1 MATRDEIIQYIY
13 ELKDRVTGKL
23 RAIVGASKAQADQ
36 ADKTA
41 DEVQRSNDRIRQ
53 SYDGV
58 GGAIGKLR
66 GMLAGLG
73 IAVGLNE
80 AKDLLVS
87 ILETGERFD
96 DLEKKF
102 ATAFGGLSEGAQA
115 LAKVREI
122 ADGVPQG
129 FEDVANAAVELK
141 RRGIDP
147 LNGTLQA
154 LLDNAAANDQSIDDL
169 GQVIDALGKA
179 SLKGE
184 IGMRALVS
192 LTELGV
198 PVFQLLSQATG
209 QSEAQIRELA
219 ESGEL
224 GASSIK
230 LMVDELGK
238 LRAGAAASE
247 MGDLD
252 AILRK
257 LKDGFNDF
265 LAEIAKAGVLDEF
278 KLKLVEVKDTILEM
292 GRDGTL
298 KEWARSTSESLISV
312 GSVLSAI
319 AEKWRAFTG
328 ASTILAESLKLPFNS
343 ALKTITSAADGLTN
357 GFARI
362 TGAGADVAAQARAI
376 NEEMDA
382 RLTASLRNAAGAAQN
397 VGTAFGAVSEQGE
410 HLAGTFADVESG
422 ATSTAATFADVES
435 GATSTA
441 AALENVGD
449 AAKGAADKAGA
460 LPGALELPAKPPG
473 VEEVTQ
479 GLQKVSDTAAKST
492 TNLQSAGA
500 GAVAAG
506 EDLQKLGGAA
516 EESAG
521 QVGNAAKFIQDTY
534 AGFANDLGKTSAAA
548 VERFTQLTREI
559 FELSIGIADFSGLA
573 RFGKAAEDAYAI
585 VNAEIAKQKGEV
597 AGLAQSYTELSDAA
611 IQNMIRTR
619 GGVDNLATGLADI
632 AQAAREGRSEFD
644 LLGAQDLSG
653 LASAADAA
661 ADRVRAIGEAAKAAR
676 EQLQGIADSLQD
688 ELDRAAGRNADIEN
702 RRYEQQLE
710 DIRRLAEESGTLNTA
725 EYNAAIAR
733 AKAVH
738 ELNLRNIAEEK
749 RAREE
754 ARREDSRRD
763 EGSGSGGGGGSG
775 SGGGS
780 SGSSQSRPD
789 SGSGSGSGSRPGGS
803 VGSAVV
809 NVNVSNVT
817 SPQQMDEFVR
827 ELERRLRDII
837 RRTQ

>member
-298 KEWARSTSESLISV
+298 KQWAQDVSDSVTSV
-312 GSVLSAI
+312 GSVLAAI

-328 ASTILAESLKLPFNS
+328 ATAAATSLFT
-343 ALKTITSAADGLTN
+343 AAMGVTVKTLTLVTSFATSAFSKL
-357 GFARI
+357 
-362 TGAGADVAAQARAI
+362 TGAAEETAEKMERLDKAAGDSLAASFRKGVDGARDVA
-376 NEEMDA
+376 D
-382 RLTASLRNAAGAAQN
+382 
-397 VGTAFGAVSEQGE
+397 AFGVASSKGNE
-410 HLAGTFADVESG
+410 LAGTFADVESG

-441 AALENVGD
+441 AALENVGN
-449 AAKGAADKAGA
+449 AAKGAADKTGA

-479 GLQKVSDTAAKST
+479 GLQKVSDTAAKSA

-506 EDLQKLGGAA
+506 EDLQKVGGAA
-516 EESAG
+516 EKSAG

-534 AGFANDLGKTSAAA
+534 QNFANELGKTSAAA

-573 RFGKAAEDAYAI
+573 RFGKAVEDAYAI

-597 AGLAQSYTELSDAA
+597 AGLADSYANLSDSAL
-611 IQNMIRTR
+611 QDMIRTR
-619 GGVDNLATGLADI
+619 GGVDNLADGLAEI
-632 AQAAREGRSEFD
+632 ATAARDGRSEFD
-644 LLGAQDLSG
+644 LLGAQDLGG
-653 LASAADAA
+653 LASAADAVA
-661 ADRVRAIGEAAKAAR
+661 ERVRAIGEAAKEAR

-702 RRYEQQLE
+702 RRYEKQLE

-738 ELNLRNIAEEK
+738 ELNLRNLAEEK

-754 ARREDSRRD
+754 ARKEEKQKDARRPD
-763 EGSGSGGGGGSG
+763 DGGSTGG
-775 SGGGS
+775 SETSPAPRPRSGGS
-780 SGSSQSRPD
+780 ST
-789 SGSGSGSGSRPGGS
+789 GSGTGGS
-803 VGSAVV
+803 ATYSLTF
-809 NVNVSNVT
+809 NVSGTTADVIREVKK
-817 SPQQMDEFVR
+817 QLDEIA
-827 ELERRLRDII
+827 RRSR
-837 RRTQ
+837 

>member
-154 LLDNAAANDQSIDDL
+154 LLDNANANDQSMEDL
-169 GQVIDALGKA
+169 SQVIDALGKV
-179 SLKGE
+179 SIKGE
-184 IGMRALVS
+184 VGMRALVS
-192 LTELGV
+192 LTELGI
-198 PVFQLLSQATG
+198 PVFQLLGQVTG
-209 QSEAQIRELA
+209 QSEEQIRELA
-219 ESGEL
+219 ESGQL
-224 GASSIK
+224 GADSMRLI
-230 LMVDELGK
+230 VAELGK

-252 AILRK
+252 ATLQK
-257 LKDGFNDF
+257 LKDIAADFFN
-265 LAEIAKAGVLDEF
+265 EVAKAGVLDEF
-278 KLKLVEVKDTILEM
+278 NLKLIEVKNTLIEM
-292 GRDGTL
+292 ERDGTL
-298 KEWARSTSESLISV
+298 KQWAQDVSDSVTSV
-312 GSVLSAI
+312 GSVLAAI

-328 ASTILAESLKLPFNS
+328 VAAVAAETIRLPFNS
-343 ALKTITSAADGLTN
+343 MLKTVTSAVDGLTN
-357 GFARI
+357 GFTRI

-376 NEEMDA
+376 NQEMDQ
-382 RLTASLRNAAGAAQN
+382 RLSASLRNAADGARDL
-397 VGTAFGAVSEQGE
+397 GGAFGDTAEEGRG
-410 HLAGTFADVESG
+410 LASAFADVEAGSASTADAWADVQSG
-422 ATSTAATFADVES
+422 AESTATM
-435 GATSTA
+435 
-441 AALENVGD
+441 LEDLGNKAEG
-449 AAKGAADKAGA
+449 AAKKAGA
-460 LPGALELPAKPPG
+460 LPASLDLPAKPPG
-473 VEEVTQ
+473 LEAAAD
-479 GLQKVSDTAAKST
+479 GLQKVAEKSDESRAS
-492 TNLQSAGA
+492 LQSARA
-500 GAVAAG
+500 DTQAASDSL
-506 EDLQKLGGAA
+506 EELGGAA
-516 EESAG
+516 EQSAG

-534 AGFANDLGKTSAAA
+534 AGFANELGKTSAAA

-585 VNAEIAKQKGEV
+585 VSAQIEKQKGEV
-597 AGLAQSYTELSDAA
+597 AGLADSYANLSDSAL
-611 IQNMIRTR
+611 QDMIRTR
-619 GGVDNLATGLADI
+619 GGVDNLADGLAEV
-632 AQAAREGRSEFD
+632 AAAARDGRSEFD
-644 LLGAQDLSG
+644 LLGAQDLGG
-653 LASAADAA
+653 LASAADAVA
-661 ADRVRAIGEAAKAAR
+661 ERVRAIGEAAKEAR

-749 RAREE
+749 RARDDAKKE
-754 ARREDSRRD
+754 SQRRD
-763 EGSGSGGGGGSG
+763 EERAGNDSDSGSGGGGSSG
-775 SGGGS
+775 ASRRPDS
-780 SGSSQSRPD
+780 SGSSQGASRT
-789 SGSGSGSGSRPGGS
+789 GGGS
-803 VGSAVV
+803 TYTLTF
-809 NVNVSNVT
+809 NVNGSTADVAREVKR
-817 SPQQMDEFVR
+817 QLDEIQ
-827 ELERRLRDII
+827 RRSR
-837 RRTQ
+837 

>member
-66 GMLAGLG
+66 GLLAGLG

-80 AKDLLVS
+80 AKDALISV
-87 ILETGERFD
+87 LETGERFD
-96 DLEKKF
+96 DLGKKF
-102 ATAFGGLSEGAQA
+102 NTAFGGLSEGAQA

-154 LLDNAAANDQSIDDL
+154 LLDNAAANDQSMDDL

-357 GFARI
+357 GFTRI

-376 NEEMDA
+376 NQEMDQ
-382 RLTASLRNAAGAAQN
+382 RLSASLRNAADGARDL
-397 VGTAFGAVSEQGE
+397 GGAFGDTAEEGRG
-410 HLAGTFADVESG
+410 LASAFADVEAGSASTADAWADVQSG
-422 ATSTAATFADVES
+422 AESTATM
-435 GATSTA
+435 
-441 AALENVGD
+441 LEDLGNKAEG
-449 AAKGAADKAGA
+449 AAKKAGA
-460 LPGALELPAKPPG
+460 LPASLDLPAKPPG
-473 VEEVTQ
+473 LEAAAD
-479 GLQKVSDTAAKST
+479 GLQKVAEKSDESRAS
-492 TNLQSAGA
+492 LQSARA
-500 GAVAAG
+500 DTQAASDSL
-506 EDLQKLGGAA
+506 EELGGAA
-516 EESAG
+516 EQSAG

-534 AGFANDLGKTSAAA
+534 AGFANELGKTSAAA

-661 ADRVRAIGEAAKAAR
+661 ADRVRAIGEAAKEAR

-702 RRYEQQLE
+702 RRYEKQLE

-738 ELNLRNIAEEK
+738 ELNLRNLAEEK
-749 RAREE
+749 RARDDAKKE
-754 ARREDSRRD
+754 SQRRD
-763 EGSGSGGGGGSG
+763 EERAGNDSDSGSGGGGSSG
-775 SGGGS
+775 ASRRPDS
-780 SGSSQSRPD
+780 SGSSQGASRT
-789 SGSGSGSGSRPGGS
+789 GGGS
-803 VGSAVV
+803 TYTLTF
-809 NVNVSNVT
+809 NVNGSTADVAREVKR
-817 SPQQMDEFVR
+817 QLDEIQ
-827 ELERRLRDII
+827 RRSR
-837 RRTQ
+837 

>member
-1 MATRDEIIQYIY
+1 MATRDEFIQYIY

-66 GMLAGLG
+66 GLLAGLG

-80 AKDLLVS
+80 AKDALISV
-87 ILETGERFD
+87 LETGERFD
-96 DLEKKF
+96 DLGKKF
-102 ATAFGGLSEGAQA
+102 NTAFGGLAEGTAA
-115 LAKVREI
+115 LAKVRDI
-122 ADGVPQG
+122 ARGVPQG

-184 IGMRALVS
+184 VGMRALVS
-192 LTELGV
+192 LTELGI
-198 PVFQLLSQATG
+198 PVFQLLGQVTG
-209 QSEAQIRELA
+209 QSEEQIRELA
-219 ESGEL
+219 ESGQL
-224 GASSIK
+224 GADSMRLI
-230 LMVDELGK
+230 VAELGK

-252 AILRK
+252 AALQK
-257 LKDGFNDF
+257 LKDIAADFFN
-265 LAEIAKAGVLDEF
+265 EVAKAGVLDEF
-278 KLKLVEVKDTILEM
+278 NLKLIEVKNTLIEM
-292 GRDGTL
+292 ERDGTL

-397 VGTAFGAVSEQGE
+397 VGAAFGAVSEQGD
-410 HLAGTFADVESG
+410 HLAGAFADVESG

-473 VEEVTQ
+473 VEEVTR

-534 AGFANDLGKTSAAA
+534 AGFANELGKTSAAA

-749 RAREE
+749 RARDDAKKE
-754 ARREDSRRD
+754 SQRRD
-763 EGSGSGGGGGSG
+763 EERAGNDSDSGSGGGGSSG
-775 SGGGS
+775 ASRRPDS
-780 SGSSQSRPD
+780 SGSSQGASRT
-789 SGSGSGSGSRPGGS
+789 GGGS
-803 VGSAVV
+803 TYTLTF
-809 NVNVSNVT
+809 NVNGSTADVAREVKR
-817 SPQQMDEFVR
+817 QLDEIQ
-827 ELERRLRDII
+827 RRSR
-837 RRTQ
+837 